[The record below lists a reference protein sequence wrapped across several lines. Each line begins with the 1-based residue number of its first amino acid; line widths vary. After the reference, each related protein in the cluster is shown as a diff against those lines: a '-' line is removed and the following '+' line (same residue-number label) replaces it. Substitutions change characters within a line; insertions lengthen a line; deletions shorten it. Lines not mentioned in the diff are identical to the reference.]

1 MIEYAV
7 FVLVSLLVSACQYD
21 YSSFIETIQTF
32 REVPFDT
39 IEYVFAL
46 ILIPLTLLLAHYLS
60 QGKVLCWRASL
71 FHHRYKKNR

>member
-1 MIEYAV
+1 M
-7 FVLVSLLVSACQYD
+7 FVLISLLVSACQYD
-21 YSSFIETIQTF
+21 HSSFIETIQTF

-60 QGKVLCWRASL
+60 QGKVLC
-71 FHHRYKKNR
+71 